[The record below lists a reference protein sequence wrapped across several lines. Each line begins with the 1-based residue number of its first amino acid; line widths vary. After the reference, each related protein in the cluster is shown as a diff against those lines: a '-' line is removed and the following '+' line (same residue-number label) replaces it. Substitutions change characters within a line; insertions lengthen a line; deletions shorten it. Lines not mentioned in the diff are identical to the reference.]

1 MEFASALYGLLTV
14 GAGLAASGAA
24 SEFGKGAGKAA
35 FEALK
40 GRLSRV
46 FGVEE
51 PNEAAL
57 AKPEIAADDEVR
69 RLAALLLAA
78 IEAAPEH
85 ERAPYAVDIREIR
98 SKGALRFLD
107 VEGVKADVATSEGDM
122 TFENVKTPPGKR

>member
-35 FEALK
+35 MEALK

-46 FGVEE
+46 FGVEA
-51 PNEAAL
+51 PSEAAL

-98 SKGALRFLD
+98 SKGALRFTD
-107 VEGVKADVATSEGDM
+107 VEGVRADSVVGESDV
-122 TFENVKTPPGKR
+122 TFEGIKAPPGKR